1 MNALGKIIAAAVPLA
16 LGVTLAAA
24 PAAAQGWRD
33 YGYSRDDGRYREPP
47 PYGWGGNPYY
57 GVDAGVTDIA
67 ICPGGYHLGRSGRL
81 CWPD

>member
-1 MNALGKIIAAAVPLA
+1 MYALRKILSAAVPFA
-16 LGVTLAAA
+16 LGVALAAS

-33 YGYSRDDGRYREPP
+33 NGYARDDGRYRAPP
-47 PYGWGGNPYY
+47 AYGWGADPYY

-67 ICPGGYHLGRSGRL
+67 ICPSRYHLGRSGRL